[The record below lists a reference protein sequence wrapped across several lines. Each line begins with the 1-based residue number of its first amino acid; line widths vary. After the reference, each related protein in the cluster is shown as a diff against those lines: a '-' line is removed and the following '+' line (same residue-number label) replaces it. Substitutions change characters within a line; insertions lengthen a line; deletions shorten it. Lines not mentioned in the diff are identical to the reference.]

1 MSVKT
6 LILGLVACVACFCL
20 ISSIAAADESKLI
33 ITYCD
38 GSRQEVPLNQSK
50 AQISSLTFSCQEDE
64 TVFGGIT
71 YIEGALKGNIYHLPP
86 STRVLPDFSTL
97 LPVGSIYTKELN
109 IPTQDFMQGFPGVT
123 DRFEWFGVQY
133 AGQFEVERDGI
144 YVFRLNSDDGSCLY
158 IDNLLLINNDGIHPP
173 RSKSGS
179 IPLKRVP
186 HQIRVDY
193 FQGPRAAIALQ
204 LYITPPG
211 GSEQILRFGR

>member
-6 LILGLVACVACFCL
+6 LILGLVVCVACFCL
-20 ISSIAAADESKLI
+20 ISSIAAADENKLI

-50 AQISSLTFSCQEDE
+50 AQISSLTFSCQGDE
-64 TVFGGIT
+64 TVFGGNT
-71 YIEGALKGNIYHLPP
+71 YTEGALKGNIYHLPP
-86 STRVLPDFSTL
+86 NTRALPDFSTL
-97 LPVGSIYTKELN
+97 LPVGSIYAKELN

-133 AGQFEVERDGI
+133 AGQFEVEQDGI

-158 IDNLLLINNDGIHPP
+158 IDNLLLINNDGIHPA
-173 RSKSGS
+173 RSNSGN
-179 IPLKRVP
+179 IPLKRGP

-193 FQGPRAAIALQ
+193 FQGPRAKIALQ
-204 LYITPPG
+204 LFITPPG